1 MDSKTL
7 KVSSIDEVV
16 ALSRDYFVS
25 FFIVLSVGLSI
36 FTYPRVSEG
45 VSSSGQVEAAEPR
58 YQEVSLLDIIVGSA
72 HAQTNGKQEGSHKK
86 VHSLFERVPLG
97 WNAETVRSLRDGA
110 VALPGKVPA
119 SVGYV
124 VQQNGMIGAV
134 GFFLILFVSGM
145 VLYSVIW
152 QKRLVRTIEKESRY
166 LNARFQAAFNLHFRS
181 FIRIILAPVLPV
193 LLLGIS
199 LLVKG
204 FVRQEAPLLEYIT
217 RLLGLWA
224 VGALILKVSREA
236 LLEGLVPFCP
246 LYGRRI
252 FRAVRL
258 IVVSAMIG
266 MAIVWGTESI
276 KLPDDDRA
284 FIQFAVS
291 LAIVLISSSLFW
303 KKEALLLLLPRLPNR
318 GYRTFTWCLDR
329 GYFALVSLTVFM
341 GVLWCLGYRRLS
353 ETMLIK
359 TWGVAGAYIAIML
372 LYQSLCLGFLRWIET
387 RDQLQD
393 ETAKAF
399 FASARSILRYGTL
412 AIGTVIILDL
422 LGLLGYLQHILSTP
436 IYTVGKTHLSFWVF
450 LKAGVILFVF
460 VHASNLLQAYLDYKI
475 YPSVGVDTGLA
486 YSINTLVKYLL
497 VAIGCL
503 FALKIIGVDLRIL
516 MVFAGGVGI
525 GTGIGLQQ
533 IASNVISGF
542 IIIFGRKLRRGDWIK
557 VGDKLGMV
565 SHIYLRATTIWTR
578 ENIEYIVPNA
588 DLTSKP
594 VINYTLTS
602 PFVRISVP
610 VDVSYNADPVEVKN
624 ILLKCAAQQSS
635 LSQFRKPEVR
645 IVRFGDNSLNF
656 ELLVWVDIRQ
666 VSENDIKSRLYFA
679 MVDALGN
686 AGIEISNTQ
695 HVTHAKGILLPSGLV
710 AGSSKDGAPRRVNQ

>member
-1 MDSKTL
+1 MN
-7 KVSSIDEVV
+7 
-16 ALSRDYFVS
+16 RDYFVS
-25 FFIVLSVGLSI
+25 FFIVLFVGLSI
-36 FTYPRVSEG
+36 FTYPRATAGASTA
-45 VSSSGQVEAAEPR
+45 GQANAGDPR
-58 YQEVSLLDIIVGSA
+58 HQQVGSA

-86 VHSLFERVPLG
+86 GHSLFERVPLG
-97 WNAETVRSLRDGA
+97 WDAETVRSLRDGA
-110 VALPGKVPA
+110 VALPGKVPE

-124 VQQNGMIGAV
+124 MQQNSMIGAV
-134 GFFLILFVSGM
+134 GFFLILFVSGII
-145 VLYSVIW
+145 LYSAIW
-152 QKRLVRTIEKESRY
+152 QKRLVRTIEKELRY

-181 FIRIILAPVLPV
+181 FIRIILAPVLPL

-199 LLVKG
+199 LLIKG
-204 FVRQEAPLLEYIT
+204 IVDQEIPLLEYIT

-224 VGALILKVSREA
+224 VGALILKLSREA
-236 LLEGLVPFCP
+236 LLDGLVPFCP

-258 IVVSAMIG
+258 IVVYAMIG
-266 MAIVWGTESI
+266 MVIVWGTELI
-276 KLPDDDRA
+276 KLPDDYRA
-284 FIQFAVS
+284 FIRFAVS
-291 LAIVLISSSLFW
+291 LAIVCISSSLFW

-329 GYFALVSLTVFM
+329 CYFALAFLTVLM
-341 GVLWCLGYRRLS
+341 GLLWCFGYRRLS

-372 LYQSLCLGFLRWIET
+372 LYQSLFLGLLRWIET
-387 RDQLQD
+387 KDQLQD

-399 FASARSILRYGTL
+399 FAAARSILRYGTL
-412 AIGTVIILDL
+412 AIGTLIILDL

-436 IYTVGKTHLSFWVF
+436 IYTVGKTRLSFWVF
-450 LKAGVILFVF
+450 LEAGVILFAF
-460 VHASNLLQAYLDYKI
+460 VHVSNLLQAWLDFKI
-475 YPSVGVDTGLA
+475 YPSMGVDTGLA

-497 VAIGCL
+497 LTIGCF

-533 IASNVISGF
+533 IASNVISGI

-557 VGDKLGMV
+557 VGDQLGRV

-610 VDVSYNADPVEVKN
+610 VGVSYNADPLEVKN
-624 ILLKCAAQQSS
+624 ILLKCAAQQLSI
-635 LSQFRKPEVR
+635 SQFRKPEVR
-645 IVRFGDNSLNF
+645 IARFGDNFLNF

-695 HVTHAKGILLPSGLV
+695 RVTPAKGILLPSGSD
-710 AGSSKDGAPRRVNQ
+710 AGSSKDAALRG